1 MRKALF
7 VLVLA
12 VLLSAFGWSV
22 LQKERQLQN
31 GTVMILALRP
41 VDPRSLMQGD
51 YMVLRFAMERE
62 IDHALSTQ
70 MGQRDEGA
78 IPNPESTDQESPP
91 EQAERP
97 HKAIVRLDPSGE
109 AIFVELDSGRPLAEG
124 ERLLTFHRRSDEDIR
139 IGAGTFL
146 FQEGHGK
153 AYGRAKYAEMRV
165 DSLGRSLITHLLDEN
180 KKRIDPRETE
190 EPRI

>member
-12 VLLSAFGWSV
+12 VFLSAFGGSV
-22 LQKERQLQN
+22 LQKERQLHS

-41 VDPRSLMQGD
+41 ADPRSLMQGD

-62 IDHALSTQ
+62 IDAALSAQ
-70 MGQRDEGA
+70 MEQGGENAPKQTGQR
-78 IPNPESTDQESPP
+78 PSSP
-91 EQAERP
+91 R
-97 HKAIVRLDPSGE
+97 KAIVRLDSSG
-109 AIFVELDSGRPLAEG
+109 AAVFVALDSGRPLAEG
-124 ERLLTFHRRSDEDIR
+124 ERLLAFHRRSDENIR

-146 FQEGHGK
+146 FQEGHGE

-165 DSLGRSLITHLLDEN
+165 DSRGDSLITHLLDEN
-180 KKRIDPRETE
+180 KKRI
-190 EPRI
+190 EPDSSPFSDSR